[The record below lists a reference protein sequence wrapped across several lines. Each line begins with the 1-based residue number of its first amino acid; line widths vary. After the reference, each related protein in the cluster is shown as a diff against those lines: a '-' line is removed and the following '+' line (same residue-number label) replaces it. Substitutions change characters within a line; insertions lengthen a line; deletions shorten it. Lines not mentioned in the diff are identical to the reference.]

1 MLSKSSDRPQ
11 GTTMDTLTRF
21 QVYTGDSSAPAPSY
35 RFTDMS
41 FKLPA
46 RTSKISVLACAKGI
60 M

>member
-1 MLSKSSDRPQ
+1 
-11 GTTMDTLTRF
+11 MDTLTRF